1 MLSGLFNFLKLQA
14 VNRIRQRA
22 ADDRLGDREN
32 RKRLAARA
40 FLEGYEPDPRLF
52 AEGPDDAPDI
62 VVPDPLVGPSETALP
77 PVAPVAPQLVA
88 AGAGTAQVGE
98 NEYIVRELERI
109 DQNILAI
116 ASAMEQNVQS
126 DSQYR
131 QQVIQGQREKL
142 AQRGAARSQRRS
154 KRRRSFF
161 GNLAR
166 RASAPVQTAGGR
178 LRTSAKEA
186 GKGLLGFLAIN
197 AISEISKRYDE
208 ISKSVGGFFEDMQKG
223 FDEFVENAK
232 SFLGIESEKP
242 KEGTSSETTTP
253 PPSVSTTPMVG
264 KQVSGVDVGLL
275 ADATGFAEGNYGS
288 IGPYTYDPMGYGLG
302 RYQFMTGRADVQ
314 STIRKTA
321 MEEGVSEQE
330 LNRLFDAA
338 KKGGAAGD
346 DASKKLLS
354 YFPQESQDELFK
366 QHVQNTLAQI
376 KKKYPNATPEFLV
389 QKFGVYHLTGGD
401 HPDRA
406 DVLGTTGE
414 MHGNKILKEYLRLLK
429 EQPSQAPINAEDPN
443 RKASDPYVY
452 PDGSKL
458 KVGDQVG
465 SLPPVMLD
473 PIVGSLPPVMLDPI
487 IIDQTTKKTASEGAA
502 MKPGYDVASL
512 VLDPSTGISEYASM
526 LGVG

>member
-14 VNRIRQRA
+14 VNRVRQKA

-52 AEGPDDAPDI
+52 AEGPDDAPDVI
-62 VVPDPLVGPSETALP
+62 VPDPLVGPSETALP
-77 PVAPVAPQLVA
+77 PQAPAVPQLVA
-88 AGAGTAQVGE
+88 AGAAPAQVGD

-116 ASAMEQNVQS
+116 AGAMEQNARS
-126 DSQYR
+126 DYQYR
-131 QQVIQGQREKL
+131 QEVIQDQRQKL

-154 KRRRSFF
+154 QRRRNFLS
-161 GNLAR
+161 GLRR
-166 RASAPVQTAGGR
+166 RAAAPVQVAGGR
-178 LRTSAKEA
+178 LRRARNA
-186 GKGLLGFLAIN
+186 LGGGIAGFLALN

-208 ISKSVGGFFEDMQKG
+208 ISESVNGFFEGMQKSYNS
-223 FDEFVENAK
+223 FVEDVK
-232 SFLGIESEKP
+232 SFFDIQTEKP
-242 KEGTSSETTTP
+242 EETSSETTTP
-253 PPSVSTTPMVG
+253 PPSVPITPMVG
-264 KQVSGVDVGLL
+264 QQVSGVDVGLL
-275 ADATGFAEGNYGS
+275 ADATGFAEGTYGS

-321 MEEGVSEQE
+321 MEEGISEGE

-338 KKGGAAGD
+338 RKGGAAGD
-346 DASKKLLS
+346 DASKQLLA
-354 YFPQESQDELFK
+354 YFPKESQDELFK

-401 HPDRA
+401 YPGSA
-406 DVLGTTGE
+406 DILGTTGE
-414 MHGNKILKEYLRLLK
+414 MHGDKILKEYLRLLN
-429 EQPSQAPINAEDPN
+429 EQQSQVPINAGDPN
-443 RKASDPYVY
+443 RNATDPYIY

-458 KVGDQVG
+458 EIGDE
-465 SLPPVMLD
+465 
-473 PIVGSLPPVMLDPI
+473 VGSLPPVMLDPI
-487 IIDQTTKKTASEGAA
+487 IIDQTTKKTASEDAG
-502 MKPGYDVASL
+502 MKPGFDIASL
-512 VLDPSTGISEYASM
+512 VLDPSTGISEYAPM